1 MKRNQPFLLEKTLLN
16 NILVTN
22 KIINKSKM
30 QKQKLLYNESS
41 LWNDIWF
48 SMMRL
53 FTLYDETWIQWKVN

>member
-48 SMMRL
+48 SM
-53 FTLYDETWIQWKVN
+53 